1 MHTESSNSKA
11 LLPLSTAVTVHPKFK
26 RKNRLRIKEN
36 YIWNILKSSWIKF
49 PLFVF
54 LKDQNTQYTW
64 AYHKRTNNQI
74 IMKQGIYQSSKKY
87 IYIPR
92 YFDLR
97 RRPVMTL
104 RSTKLSSTAK
114 TCSSSCELP
123 SPVPVLYEA
132 MNYLFSPLSLVI
144 FFSLPVRW
152 DSLIMCMMSMS

>member
-26 RKNRLRIKEN
+26 RKNRSRIQEN
-36 YIWNILKSSWIKF
+36 YISNIHISSWIKF

-54 LKDQNTQYTW
+54 LKDQNTLYTW
-64 AYHKRTNNQI
+64 AYHKRTNNKQI
-74 IMKQGIYQSSKKY
+74 IMKQGIKAVKNIYIH

-132 MNYLFSPLSLVI
+132 MNYLFSPLSCDI
-144 FFSLPVRW
+144 FFS
-152 DSLIMCMMSMS
+152 SC